1 MKRLSRRAL
10 FRISAER
17 LALLALASRTTA
29 CTRYEGSGEVKVLSA
44 KQVTVLVA
52 LAEVFVPPTD
62 RIAVA
67 LEETDFVLRV
77 DRFLERG
84 DSLATRQFLQLLSAF
99 EHYPQLLTFHFTRFT
114 RLPLADRDAIIRDF
128 SESRFFLKRSIFTA
142 LKSVICN
149 HYFSGEKV
157 QAALGYAPAC
167 RW

>member
-84 DSLATRQFLQLLSAF
+84 DSLATRQ
-99 EHYPQLLTFHFTRFT
+99 LLTVHFTRFT